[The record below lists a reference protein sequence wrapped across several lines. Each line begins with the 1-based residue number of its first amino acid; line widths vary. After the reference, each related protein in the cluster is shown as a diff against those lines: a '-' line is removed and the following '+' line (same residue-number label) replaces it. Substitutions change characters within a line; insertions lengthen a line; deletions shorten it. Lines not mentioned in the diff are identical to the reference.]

1 MVVGF
6 REKLVSISMELSD
19 EDLQKMKFAMEGQL
33 NVIQSVEMPIHLFH
47 LMMQHEMLSKT
58 NLDPLVQLLIGAKRY
73 DLSSK
78 VQQMKGKQQ

>member
-1 MVVGF
+1 M
-6 REKLVSISMELSD
+6 SISMELSD
-19 EDLQKMKFAMEGQL
+19 KDLKKMKFTMKGQL
-33 NVIQSVEMPIHLFH
+33 NDIQSVEMPIHLFR
-47 LMMQHEMLSKT
+47 LMMQHKMLSET